1 MTGWKPVCLVLFLT
15 VSLALGGCQNPKHQ
29 ENPET
34 LPVQEPAAPQETKAI
49 APGEGEQGARVEFV
63 TREHKMERVLFS
75 GGYLRS
81 LPEEKPETILRPA
94 PAGALGMIFG
104 KREINGLEWAKVA
117 TRDGVT
123 GWYTVPARP
132 GVPRGEKREA
142 LKITHDGY
150 QNTYPQVTGGVTPQV
165 QDRINQE
172 LGNYISVY
180 RHITGPVESELQCRV
195 TYNRNHLLSLVFQ
208 GKPVLYRNYPVT
220 EVNNLA
226 SWTRLKN
233 YAWVSPLM
241 GGADGSLLLARKT
254 DFQYAMVFD
263 LNTGNRLTL
272 DHFLGSSQQEAIQ
285 EKLGSLEAWARLQKD
300 NFYIEPQ
307 GKLVALASVS
317 QGEGGRVPLD
327 LSDLVI
333 REF

>member
-15 VSLALGGCQNPKHQ
+15 VPLALGGCQNPKHQ
-29 ENPET
+29 ENPGA

-104 KREINGLEWAKVA
+104 KREINVA

-132 GVPRGEKREA
+132 GAPRGEKREA

-241 GGADGSLLLARKT
+241 GGADSSLLLARKT